1 MANQSIQ
8 IHVLSGPAAGSR
20 LSFTHGP
27 IFCGRDNSNQ
37 VILAGPVVSR
47 KHCEIVEIDGR
58 WFVNNLSP
66 NGLRVA
72 GKKAGSKPLPL
83 DEGTVVG
90 VGDLDLFRVHLAPT
104 ATMPLPKDESSTEAE
119 TDDEAAPVAR
129 KPRTRLWVGIGIY
142 MVVLL
147 GLFIYL
153 STLSENKKSE
163 APQPKELTRQQIES
177 ELRKP
182 VRRTNQGL
190 DERLAQQSLEEARAL
205 GARPEARADGLYRTY
220 RAYRDS
226 LAASGKDSFDTGS
239 DQTKY
244 EDIRDRLIEAL
255 EKKYRNAYLTL
266 RSQDFKSA
274 VEEFRV
280 VMDMY
285 PDIDSEVFKN
295 ASLQRAY
302 AANGLKRSK
311 KSTF

>member
-20 LSFTHGP
+20 LSFSQGP
-27 IFCGRDNSNQ
+27 ISCGRDSSNP
-37 VILAGPVVSR
+37 VVLAGPVVSR

-72 GKKAGSKPLPL
+72 GKKAGSKPSPL

-90 VGDLDLFRVHLAPT
+90 VGDLDLFRVHLGPA
-104 ATMPLPKDESSTEAE
+104 ATMPLPKDESSTDAA
-119 TDDEAAPVAR
+119 TDEESKPVVR

-147 GLFIYL
+147 SLFVYL
-153 STLSENKKSE
+153 STLKEKKKTES
-163 APQPKELTRQQIES
+163 PQPAELTRQQIES

-182 VRRTNQGL
+182 VRRAGQVL

-205 GARPEARADGLYRTY
+205 GARPEARTDGLYRTY
-220 RAYRDS
+220 RAYRDA

-244 EDIRDRLIEAL
+244 EDIRDRLAEAL
-255 EKKYRNAYLTL
+255 EKRYRNAYLTL

-274 VEEFRV
+274 VEEFRF

-295 ASLQRAY
+295 AASQRAY
-302 AANGLKRSK
+302 AANGLRRSK

>member
-8 IHVLSGPAAGSR
+8 IHVLSGPGAGSR
-20 LSFTHGP
+20 LSFAQGP
-27 IFCGRDNSNQ
+27 IFCGRENSNQ

-72 GKKAGSKPLPL
+72 GKKVGSKPVPL
-83 DEGTVVG
+83 DDGTVVG
-90 VGDLDLFRVHLAPT
+90 VGDLDLFRVHPSSSPT
-104 ATMPLPKDESSTEAE
+104 VPLPTDEGSTQEQ
-119 TDDEAAPVAR
+119 TDEQAQPVAR
-129 KPRTRLWVGIGIY
+129 KPRTRLWVGIGVY
-142 MVVLL
+142 MVILL
-147 GLFIYL
+147 ALFIYL
-153 STLSENKKSE
+153 STLGENKKTE
-163 APQPKELTRQQIES
+163 APQPPELTRQQIES

-182 VRRTNQGL
+182 ARRSSQGI

-226 LAASGKDSFDTGS
+226 LAAAGKDSFDTGS

-244 EDIRDRLIEAL
+244 EDVRDRLIEVL
-255 EKKYRNAYLTL
+255 DKKYRNAYLTL

-285 PDIDSEVFKN
+285 PDADSAVFKN

-302 AANGLKRSK
+302 AANGLKRTK
-311 KSTF
+311 KSVF